1 MLKLV
6 NAEGKPISA
15 EGVDPKTASFIEAV
29 VGGIGHQMT
38 AAMSATVNNA
48 LKPVTDKITGFE
60 TAMTEIKAAGTG
72 GKGDGNTG
80 GKPDPKADEIPAWAK
95 SLVETVTEVK
105 STLTGRQQ
113 AEQVNS
119 LANAWLDKN
128 RPGLKPDQRKAVLA
142 AILAGK
148 PDSEEKVAEI
158 FKAKQDE
165 YAAIFGKENAEKAFT
180 ASVEGEGGEK
190 AKAKNDEA
198 AAEKAAI
205 ENLSRMSETARK

>member
-38 AAMSATVNNA
+38 AAMSATVNGA
-48 LKPVTDKITGFE
+48 LKPL
-60 TAMTEIKAAGTG
+60 TEKLSAYDATINELKAA
-72 GKGDGNTG
+72 G
-80 GKPDPKADEIPAWAK
+80 GKPDEKKPDGKTPPNTDEIPAWAK
-95 SLVETVTEVK
+95 GIMETVNEVK
-105 STLTGRQQ
+105 TTLTGRQQ
-113 AEQVNS
+113 AEQVNA

-128 RPGLKPDQRKAVLA
+128 RPGLKPDQRKAVLN
-142 AILAGK
+142 AIVAGK

-180 ASVEGEGGEK
+180 ASVAGEGGEK
-190 AKAKNDEA
+190 AQAQKDEA

-205 ENLSRMSETARK
+205 ENLSRISETARK

>member
-1 MLKLV
+1 MFKLV
-6 NAEGKPISA
+6 TAEGKPISA
-15 EGVDPKTASFIEAV
+15 EGVDPKTAAYIEAV
-29 VGGIGHQMT
+29 VGGIGHQVT
-38 AAMSATVNNA
+38 AAVGTSITNA
-48 LKPVTDKITGFE
+48 IKPVAEKVAGFE
-60 TAMTEIKAAGTG
+60 TAITEIK
-72 GKGDGNTG
+72 KGG
-80 GKPDPKADEIPAWAK
+80 GKPDVKPDAKPDAKPDEIPAWAK
-95 SLVETVTEVK
+95 GIIDTVTELK
-105 STLTGRQQ
+105 TGLTGRQQ
-113 AEQVNS
+113 AEQVNA

-142 AILAGK
+142 AIVAGK

-165 YAAIFGKENAEKAFT
+165 YAAIFGRENAEKAFT